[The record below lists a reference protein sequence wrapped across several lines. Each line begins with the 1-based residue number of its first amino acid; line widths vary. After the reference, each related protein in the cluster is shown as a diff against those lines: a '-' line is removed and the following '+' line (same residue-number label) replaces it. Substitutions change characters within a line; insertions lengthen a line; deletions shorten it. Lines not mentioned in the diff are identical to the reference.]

1 MSKDKLILQIAMEEI
16 FRLTADNIALKAQ
29 IQAITTT
36 QQKEGEINEKRDDHN

>member
-1 MSKDKLILQIAMEEI
+1 MNKDKLILQIAMEEI

-29 IQAITTT
+29 IQAMTT